1 MAQLMPLPLAVSCFS
16 KIQVGF
22 TFLVQA
28 HPGSPGQRAFKW
40 VCGVWVCLIQSV
52 SRRTLGRPVHCLNA
66 SIIQSVTL
74 AGGELRRRR
83 GLPGHLL
90 RNHTHYLY
98 IGGFKGRW
106 GHGCC
111 HGISC
116 VTWSRAVTQ
125 PTTFEVVC
133 AQAAIGSSSV
143 IVVVL
148 HRPGSEAVQQKF
160 FDELADVLDR
170 FATYFLPL
178 PTTLKGQ
185 HSSSSTARH
194 YHLLPS
200 VAQAGH
206 GLVSESWPAGFVGK
220 SLEHLWGMNQSATES
235 LLYDSRQNH
244 ETLP

>member
-1 MAQLMPLPLAVSCFS
+1 MGGRKGTRPVKNRVLGCWRGYLSGARCRLAYMTQLMPLPLAVSCFS
-16 KIQVGF
+16 KIEIGF

-28 HPGSPGQRAFKW
+28 HPGSAGQRAFKW

-125 PTTFEVVC
+125 PTTFEVVP
-133 AQAAIGSSSV
+133 
-143 IVVVL
+143 
-148 HRPGSEAVQQKF
+148 R
-160 FDELADVLDR
+160 
-170 FATYFLPL
+170 
-178 PTTLKGQ
+178 
-185 HSSSSTARH
+185 
-194 YHLLPS
+194 
-200 VAQAGH
+200 
-206 GLVSESWPAGFVGK
+206 
-220 SLEHLWGMNQSATES
+220 
-235 LLYDSRQNH
+235 
-244 ETLP
+244 